1 MLPTS
6 VFTVSQVSSYIKS
19 LFAEDVLLGD
29 LWLSGEISNFKQATS
44 GHCYFTLKDATSCIK
59 AVIWRTQANGM
70 RLPREGDAVVAH
82 GYVSV
87 YEPRGDYQFYVDALQ
102 PGGIGWLWQEFQR
115 LKTQLEAEGLFEAA
129 RKRPIPS
136 LPLRLGIVTSPAA
149 AALRDILRTLDRRFP
164 LVSVLL
170 APCAVQGDPA
180 PASIVAAIQAL
191 NRWSTEREPLDVI
204 IVARGGGS
212 IEELWAFNDE
222 RVARAIAASS
232 IPVISGVGHETDFT
246 IADFVA
252 DLRAPT
258 PTGAATAAV
267 PDMRELRTALAGLF
281 SDAQN
286 EIGARLDVARS
297 GTQTLAA
304 RLERLSPQRGIAE
317 NRQRLDDLQ
326 RRATL
331 AMANRLATW
340 HERVRS
346 RQQYLEG
353 IHPGNVLARGYSI
366 VTRAGGEVVS
376 STKQV
381 LDGERI
387 HVRVSDGRFDA
398 EVTGNEGES
407 K

>member
-1 MLPTS
+1 MSPTS
-6 VFTVSQVSSYIKS
+6 VYSVSQVSAYIKS
-19 LFAEDVLLGD
+19 LFAEDALLAD
-29 LWLSGEISNFKQATS
+29 VWLSGEISNFKQATS

-59 AVIWRTQANGM
+59 AVIWRTQASTM
-70 RLPREGDAVVAH
+70 RLPREGDAVLAH

-87 YEPRGDYQFYVDALQ
+87 YEPRGDYQFYVDAVQ

-115 LKTQLEAEGLFEAA
+115 LKTQLEDEGLFAEA
-129 RKRPIPS
+129 RKRPIPER
-136 LPLRLGIVTSPAA
+136 PLRLGIVTSPAA
-149 AALRDILRTLDRRFP
+149 AALRDILRTLSRRFP

-180 PASIVAAIQAL
+180 PSSIVAAIQLL
-191 NRWSTEREPLDVI
+191 NRWSTEREPLDAI

-212 IEELWAFNDE
+212 LEELWAFNDE

-232 IPVISGVGHETDFT
+232 VPIISGVGHETDFT

-267 PDMRELRTALAGLF
+267 PDIRELRTALAGLF
-281 SDAQN
+281 AAAQD
-286 EIGARLDVARS
+286 EIDGRLGAARS
-297 GTQTLAA
+297 GTRALAG
-304 RLERLSPQRGIAE
+304 RLERLSPERRIGE
-317 NRQRLDDLQ
+317 DRQRLDDLQ

-331 AMANRLATW
+331 AMGNRLAAW

-353 IHPGNVLARGYSI
+353 IHPANVLARGYAI
-366 VTRAGGEVVS
+366 VTQAGGPVVS
-376 STKQV
+376 STDQV
-381 LDGERI
+381 TPGERI
-387 HVRVSDGRFDA
+387 HVRVSDGTFDA
-398 EVTGNEGES
+398 EVTESQGEG